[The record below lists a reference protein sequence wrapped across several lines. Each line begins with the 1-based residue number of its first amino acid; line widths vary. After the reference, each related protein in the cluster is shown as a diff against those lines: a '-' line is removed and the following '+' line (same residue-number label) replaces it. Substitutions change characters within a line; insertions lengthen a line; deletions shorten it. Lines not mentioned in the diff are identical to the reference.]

1 MHVTCLLSRKQR
13 LGTHEFDSRVGPWEY
28 GVGGPVLRV
37 IRSLYDRSRSLV
49 CIAGS
54 KSVLFPVHV
63 GLQLD
68 CPFPPV
74 PFIIFMD
81 RISMCSQGLERDRVG
96 CHRISSLRFGDDVVL
111 LAGQGLQHAL
121 GSLQPG
127 VKQLR

>member
-28 GVGGPVLRV
+28 GVRGPVLRA

-63 GLQLD
+63 R
-68 CPFPPV
+68 PPV

-81 RISMCSQGLERDRVG
+81 RILMCSQGLERDQVG

-111 LAGQGLQHAL
+111 LAGFQHAL
-121 GSLQPG
+121 GS
-127 VKQLR
+127 